1 MRPSEFSF
9 IGNAP
14 FPSFQHGKL
23 KRLTS
28 PRSSPRL
35 ITVARD
41 TSATSKSPP
50 EFDRNYYDKLKDMY
64 KDDPDVHIFSR
75 DDYELDPKEAPW
87 LYDYRGRDLN
97 VIRENV
103 RKRVEEHE
111 KNKKEQNDTIKS
123 GDERNE
129 EAEDDDDDGI
139 PIHALQWTDLHTEEE
154 LGTLRERALTEDIS
168 NGRLWSCPMTEEELK
183 FSEESEEG
191 IHFRPDGEDA
201 PVVMPTSDGV
211 ADWGDSPSVEAM
223 GISEIDEDA
232 ISELEDAYRKM
243 TSYGFPDTNPNGLKR
258 ESHTWGESI
267 PIPDADEYKRWQR
280 EAEIRGGNA
289 VFDEAH
295 DFAPYVDVF
304 GDQQQQQSDA
314 RANGAAGIPP
324 QHDALVE
331 AYAGK
336 WSGTATVIEL
346 LAPPVPT
353 PEAKTDKKKA
363 THDKFNPAVRLVA
376 PVQSNCTAKTDG
388 TLNVQ
393 TRLTIDTKDVCVD
406 VPFSSSTFF
415 NSLTKNRAVSDDGS
429 YIFMATKNG
438 CQCLEFSLPVS
449 TLVHLVSSVGYV
461 SSETRPVIEIGLIRK
476 LGSGDE
482 CETQWHRIFLFT
494 HGKAVDISPFDETDP
509 NIKKTPMDK
518 FTHVLVLTE
527 TKMSSTTTDPDITQ
541 SVETVS
547 RDLPSLSVRDL
558 LGKWQGTAILL
569 QPEYFAEGMRQVQTK
584 NHARGIAFGSLT
596 EEDVTRV
603 EDKLEFSPG
612 GESKRQQRQDAK
624 RKVSARVKAARKHDE
639 TRLAK
644 CGVIIS
650 DTIGD
655 VSPCETHAWALT
667 VTPQEQG
674 NGAERISH
682 MTSPRI
688 GHFVDDYAGLAL
700 VDDALW
706 VSFPYTRAFPAMW
719 NVITVTEISA
729 PTRRRIVAG
738 RSIQGILVGGLF
750 TTERAIM
757 DDEEETLNQEEE
769 EN

>member
-1 MRPSEFSF
+1 MRPSGFSF

-14 FPSFQHGKL
+14 FHSFRHGKL
-23 KRLTS
+23 KRVTS

-41 TSATSKSPP
+41 ASATSKSPP

-103 RKRVEEHE
+103 RKRVEEYE
-111 KNKKEQNDTIKS
+111 KNKKEQSNKTKS
-123 GDERNE
+123 GNE
-129 EAEDDDDDGI
+129 ENKEDEDDDDGI
-139 PIHALQWTDLHTEEE
+139 PIHALQWTDLHTGEE
-154 LGTLRERALTEDIS
+154 LRTLRERALTQDIS
-168 NGRLWSCPMTEEELK
+168 NGRLWSCPMTEEELE
-183 FSEESEEG
+183 FSEETEEG
-191 IHFRPDGEDA
+191 IHFRPDREDA
-201 PVVMPTSDGV
+201 PVVMPTTDGV
-211 ADWGDSPSVEAM
+211 ADWGDSPSLEAM
-223 GISEIDEDA
+223 GISEIEEDA

-243 TSYGFPDTNPNGLKR
+243 TSYGFLNTNPNGSER
-258 ESHTWGESI
+258 VPHTWGESI

-295 DFAPYVDVF
+295 DFAPYADVF
-304 GDQQQQQSDA
+304 GDQQQQPDA
-314 RANGAAGIPP
+314 HANGAAGIPP

-336 WSGTATVIEL
+336 WSGTATVIEML
-346 LAPPVPT
+346 TPPVST
-353 PEAKTDKKKA
+353 PAPKTDKKKA
-363 THDKFNPAVRLVA
+363 AFDNFNPAVRLIA
-376 PVQSNCTAKTDG
+376 PVESNCIAKPDG

-393 TRLTIDTKDVCVD
+393 TRLSIDTKDVCVD

-429 YIFMATKNG
+429 YVFVGTENG
-438 CQCLEFSLPVS
+438 GQCLEFSLPVS
-449 TLVHLVSSVGYV
+449 TLVNLVSSVGHV
-461 SSETRPVIEIGLIRK
+461 SSETRPVIEIGLLRK
-476 LGSGDE
+476 LEKGDE
-482 CETQWHRIFLFT
+482 CKTRWHRIFLFT
-494 HGKAVDISPFDETDP
+494 HGRAVDIYPFDETDP

-527 TKMSSTTTDPDITQ
+527 TKITSNTTDRDITQ
-541 SVETVS
+541 SAEPVS
-547 RDLPSLSVRDL
+547 LDLPSVSVRDL
-558 LGKWQGTAILL
+558 LGKWQGTAKLL
-569 QPEYFAEGMRQVQTK
+569 QPEYFSEGMRHVQTE
-584 NHARGIAFGSLT
+584 NYANSVTLGSLT
-596 EEDVTRV
+596 EADVTRV
-603 EDKLEFSPG
+603 EDELEFRPG
-612 GESKRQQRQDAK
+612 EESKRQQRQDAK

-644 CGVIIS
+644 CGVVIS

-655 VSPCETHAWALT
+655 VSPCETHGWTL
-667 VTPQEQG
+667 VTPREQASD
-674 NGAERISH
+674 AERISH

-688 GHFVDDYAGLAL
+688 GRFVDDYAGLAL

-706 VSFPYTRAFPAMW
+706 VSFPYARAFPAMW

-750 TTERAIM
+750 TTERAVV
-757 DDEEETLNQEEE
+757 DDEKGSFDQGE
-769 EN
+769 